1 MPNSLWASKR
11 LKTNLLLL
19 AFLRAVIHQPGAYL
33 HYLGYIPLL
42 FWVKTLRCDS
52 DQGEATAHNVEE
64 IPQEIQ
70 KTLLRG
76 LELDQKE
83 VSRLCIMKVNPRGD
97 FLTYGVGVSL
107 LTVRYPEKSQGR
119 ILV

>member
-11 LKTNLLLL
+11 LKTSHLLL

-42 FWVKTLRCDS
+42 FWVTTLRCDS
-52 DQGEATAHNVEE
+52 DQGEATVHNVEE

>member
-52 DQGEATAHNVEE
+52 DQGEATVHNVEE

-107 LTVRYPEKSQGR
+107 LTVRYPEKSRGR